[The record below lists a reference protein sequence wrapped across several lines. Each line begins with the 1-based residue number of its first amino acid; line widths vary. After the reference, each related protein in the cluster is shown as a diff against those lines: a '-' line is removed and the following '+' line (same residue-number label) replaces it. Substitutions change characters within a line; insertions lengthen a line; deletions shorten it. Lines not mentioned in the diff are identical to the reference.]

1 MRMLLNNSSEHDRAE
16 RNATSHPAGLFSRA
30 GIRYEVAL
38 DILGSLIAHYAELIG
53 IEHSRPTPDVSIV
66 RQAEAI
72 QRHLRRERNDLDPR
86 NAVEIEAAIAHYAP
100 LARCLYANPQNA
112 PDPLMECAARFRQA
126 NASLALE
133 GLDVDDAD
141 LALQAQIIL
150 GVETG
155 DGAIE
160 RYRHRA
166 AANRA

>member
-1 MRMLLNNSSEHDRAE
+1 MSTRQAKEKESTML
-16 RNATSHPAGLFSRA
+16 TKPQPTGLFSRT

-38 DILGSLIAHYAELIG
+38 DVLGSLIAHYAELIG
-53 IEHSRPTPDVSIV
+53 IERSRSAPD
-66 RQAEAI
+66 EAI
-72 QRHLRRERNDLDPR
+72 LRQTGALQSHLRRVRNDLDPHG
-86 NAVEIEAAIAHYAP
+86 AQEIEAAIAHYAP
-100 LARCLYANPQNA
+100 LARRLYADPQMA
-112 PDPLMECAARFRQA
+112 PDPLAEHAAQFRQA

-133 GLDVDDAD
+133 GLEVDDAD

-150 GVETG
+150 GAETG

>member
-1 MRMLLNNSSEHDRAE
+1 MMQ
-16 RNATSHPAGLFSRA
+16 TTHPAGLFSRA
-30 GIRYEVAL
+30 GLRYEVAL
-38 DILGSLIAHYAELIG
+38 DVLGALIAHYAELIG
-53 IEHSRPTPDVSIV
+53 IERSRPAPDEAIL

-72 QRHLRRERNDLDPR
+72 QGHLRRTRNDLDPR
-86 NAVEIEAAIAHYAP
+86 NAEAIETAIAHYAP
-100 LARCLYANPQNA
+100 LARRLYADPQNA
-112 PDPLMECAARFRQA
+112 PDPLAERATHFRQA

-133 GLDVDDAD
+133 GMDVDGFD

-155 DGAIE
+155 DGTIE

>member
-1 MRMLLNNSSEHDRAE
+1 MMQ
-16 RNATSHPAGLFSRA
+16 TTHPAGLFSRA
-30 GIRYEVAL
+30 GLRYEVAL
-38 DILGSLIAHYAELIG
+38 DVLGALIAHYAELIG
-53 IEHSRPTPDVSIV
+53 IERSRPVPDASVV
-66 RQAEAI
+66 RQGEAI

-86 NAVEIEAAIAHYAP
+86 NAAEIESAVAHYAP
-100 LARCLYANPQNA
+100 LARRLYADPQNS
-112 PDPLMECAARFRQA
+112 PDPLMERAARFRQA

-133 GLDVDDAD
+133 GLEVDDAD

-160 RYRHRA
+160 RCRRRA

>member
-1 MRMLLNNSSEHDRAE
+1 MMQP
-16 RNATSHPAGLFSRA
+16 TYPAGLFSRA

-38 DILGSLIAHYAELIG
+38 DVLGALIAHYAELLG
-53 IEHSRPTPDVSIV
+53 IERSRPVPDASIV

-72 QRHLRRERNDLDPR
+72 QRHLRRVRNDLDPR
-86 NAVEIEAAIAHYAP
+86 DAQAIEATIAHYAP
-100 LARCLYANPQNA
+100 LARRLYADPQNA
-112 PDPLMECAARFRQA
+112 DDPLTERAAHFRQA
-126 NASLALE
+126 NASPALE
-133 GLDVDDAD
+133 GLAVDDFD

-150 GVETG
+150 GTETG

>member
-1 MRMLLNNSSEHDRAE
+1 MTESF
-16 RNATSHPAGLFSRA
+16 HPAGLFRRV

-38 DILGSLIAHYAELIG
+38 DVLGSLIAHYAEVIG
-53 IEHSRPTPDVSIV
+53 IERSRPTPDEAIL

-72 QRHLRRERNDLDPR
+72 QRHLRRTRNDLDPR
-86 NAVEIEAAIAHYAP
+86 DAEAIEAAIAHYAP
-100 LARCLYANPQNA
+100 LARRLYAEPQNA
-112 PDPLMECAARFRQA
+112 DDPLAKRAARFRQA

>member
-1 MRMLLNNSSEHDRAE
+1 MMQ
-16 RNATSHPAGLFSRA
+16 TTYPASLFSRA

-38 DILGSLIAHYAELIG
+38 DVLGALIAHYAELLG
-53 IEHSRPTPDVSIV
+53 IERSRPVPDASIV

-72 QRHLRRERNDLDPR
+72 QRHLRRVRNDLDPR
-86 NAVEIEAAIAHYAP
+86 DAQAIKAAIAHYAP
-100 LARCLYANPQNA
+100 LARRLYAEPQTG
-112 PDPLMECAARFRQA
+112 PDPLAERAAHFRQA

-133 GLDVDDAD
+133 GLVVDDAD

-150 GVETG
+150 GTQTG

>member
-1 MRMLLNNSSEHDRAE
+1 MMQTAYS
-16 RNATSHPAGLFSRA
+16 AGLFSRA
-30 GIRYEVAL
+30 GLRYEVAL
-38 DILGSLIAHYAELIG
+38 DVLGALIAHYAEVIG
-53 IEHSRPTPDVSIV
+53 IERSRPTPDEAKL
-66 RQAEAI
+66 RQALAL
-72 QRHLRRERNDLDPR
+72 QTHLRHTRNDLDPR
-86 NAVEIEAAIAHYAP
+86 NAEAVEAAIAHYAP
-100 LARCLYANPQNA
+100 LARRLYADPQNS
-112 PDPLMECAARFRQA
+112 PDPLMERAARFRQA

-133 GLDVDDAD
+133 GLEVDDFD